1 MKQKYIIYHND
12 NIVKKEDTDMFLE
25 LRQKLFLLLFAL
37 STSSLSFTSAFLLP
51 LTTSSIFSTTLTSIH
66 SSKSTSIESSLPKS
80 VSYIAK
86 RGSKDFSS
94 FKISSSVENSN
105 EIDKDGSYP
114 YDKNLVAGLA
124 LDGIDNSP
132 RADDP
137 PLRIGHGYDIHRL
150 EPDLPLVI
158 GGVKVE
164 FEKGSAAHSDG
175 DAIYHS
181 VTDGILGA
189 IGLPDIGQLFPDND
203 PKWKGADSEKFMVAA
218 VELMKQRGYCIGN
231 VDVTLILQKPKVKDI
246 KPLMKANL
254 VRILETKDTRV
265 NVKARTHEKVDS
277 VGESRA
283 WEVHVVL
290 TLMKKY

>member
-1 MKQKYIIYHND
+1 
-12 NIVKKEDTDMFLE
+12 MFS
-25 LRQKLFLLLFAL
+25 KVFFLSFAFA
-37 STSSLSFTSAFLLP
+37 SSLLSFTSAFLLP
-51 LTTSSIFSTTLTSIH
+51 FATSTSSVSLATFATIYA
-66 SSKSTSIESSLPKS
+66 SKSTSTSIKFSSSKAPSFLKKEDPN
-80 VSYIAK
+80 
-86 RGSKDFSS
+86 SKDTVS
-94 FKISSSVENSN
+94 FLKMSSSMENTN
-105 EIDKDGSYP
+105 EGGSYS
-114 YDKNLVAGLA
+114 YDKKLVSGLA
-124 LDGIDNSP
+124 LNGIDNSP
-132 RADDP
+132 KEDDP

-150 EPDLPLVI
+150 EPGLPLVI

-203 PKWKGADSEKFMVAA
+203 PQWKGADSEKFMVAA
-218 VELMKQRGYCIGN
+218 VELMKQRGYSIGN

-246 KPLMKANL
+246 KPLMKANI
-254 VRILETKDTRV
+254 VRILETSETRV
-265 NVKARTHEKVDS
+265 NIKARTHENVDS

-290 TLMKKY
+290 TLIKK

>member
-1 MKQKYIIYHND
+1 MSFEKQQHQQQNKYKIPS
-12 NIVKKEDTDMFLE
+12 V
-25 LRQKLFLLLFAL
+25 LFAFAFL
-37 STSSLSFTSAFLLP
+37 SSFFSLTSAFLLP
-51 LTTSSIFSTTLTSIH
+51 ISASSSTSTSASSYGRLATIPIHTSTSTSKTSSN
-66 SSKSTSIESSLPKS
+66 
-80 VSYIAK
+80 
-86 RGSKDFSS
+86 S
-94 FKISSSVENSN
+94 FKLSSSTDDNNNN
-105 EIDKDGSYP
+105 ESIASGSYP
-114 YDKNLVAGLA
+114 YNKKLVEGLA
-124 LDGIDNSP
+124 LNGIDNSP
-132 RADDP
+132 KADDP
-137 PLRIGHGYDIHRL
+137 PLRVGHGYDIHRL

-203 PKWKGADSEKFMVAA
+203 PQWKGADSEKFMVAA
-218 VELMKQRGYCIGN
+218 VELMKQRGYSIGN
-231 VDVTLILQKPKVKDI
+231 VDVTLILQRPKVKDI

-254 VRILETKDTRV
+254 VRILETSDTRV
-265 NVKARTHEKVDS
+265 NIKARTHENVDS

-290 TLMKKY
+290 TLIKKY